1 MKSILAMNLGR
12 FPVGVVNEGK
22 TNSAEEW
29 DMEFDF
35 PAMLGNTWLKSANAL
50 KLETSDIIWF

>member
-1 MKSILAMNLGR
+1 
-12 FPVGVVNEGK
+12 VGVVNEGK